1 MSTEDLLVE
10 ALRLSRAQRAR
21 VAAELLSSLEE
32 ADDAVAAAWAD
43 ELVRRA
49 RDVAAGR
56 VATVPWSTAR
66 AEILGELG
74 QRRASRATS

>member
-1 MSTEDLLVE
+1 MSADELLVE

-32 ADDAVAAAWAD
+32 ADEAVAAAWAD

-49 RDVAAGR
+49 SDIAAGR

-66 AEILGELG
+66 TEILSELG
-74 QRRASRATS
+74 QRRASRAAS